1 MLSKGENTMNLK
13 ALVEKR
19 NDIVDQMSKLFG
31 TAEAEKRALS
41 AEEIEKF
48 DAMKAEIA
56 AIDAT
61 MKAEEESRSFEAVV
75 EPEKVDAEEAEIRAF
90 DKFLRGASIEELR
103 AGNMT
108 DGSSG
113 VVIPKTVSKKILA
126 AIVNLS
132 PILQKADVYM
142 VKGTLVFPKYTESTN
157 DKMAVAYASEFSDL
171 TANSGNFTTV
181 ALGQCLAGALI
192 KISRSL
198 INNSEF
204 DVVAYAINKIAE
216 KVALFLEGELLM
228 GTGATGHMTG
238 AAVGGTAV
246 TAAAAAALTVD
257 DLINTEMAVAQKF
270 RDSANACWIMQTGTL
285 TAIRELKATDGHYLL
300 QPDVAAG
307 YGYTLLGHHVF
318 ETDSL
323 EAIGASK
330 KVAVFG
336 DFSGLAVRI
345 TPEIQIQV
353 LNEKYATQHATG
365 VTAWVEADS
374 KVTEPEKIAYLKM
387 KAS

>member
-1 MLSKGENTMNLK
+1 MNFK

-61 MKAEEESRSFEAVV
+61 MKAEEESRSFKAVV
-75 EPEKVDAEEAEIRAF
+75 EPEKVDAEAAETRAF
-90 DKFLRGASIEELR
+90 DKFLRGASLEELR

-113 VVIPKTVSKKILA
+113 VVLPKSISRKILA
-126 AIVNLS
+126 AIKDIS
-132 PILQKADVYM
+132 PILQMADVYE
-142 VKGTLVFPKYTESTN
+142 VKGTLVFPKYTETSN
-157 DKMAVAYASEFSDL
+157 DKIAMAYASEFSDL
-171 TANSGNFTTV
+171 TANAGNFTTV
-181 ALGQCLAGALI
+181 SLGQNLAGALV

-198 INNSEF
+198 INNADF
-204 DVVAYAINKIAE
+204 DVVSYAINKVAE
-216 KVALFLEGELLM
+216 NVALFLEGELLM
-228 GTGATGHMTG
+228 GTGAAGHMTG
-238 AAVGGTAV
+238 VAVGGTAV
-246 TAAAAAALTVD
+246 TAASTTITVD
-257 DLINTEMAVAQKF
+257 DLIKTQMAVNQRF
-270 RDSANACWIMQTGTL
+270 RDSSKACWIMQTGTL
-285 TAIRELKATDGHYLL
+285 EAIRKLKATDGHYFLA
-300 QPDVAAG
+300 PDLRAG
-307 YGYTLLGHHVF
+307 FGYTLLGHHVY

-345 TPEIQIQV
+345 TPEVQMQV

-365 VTAWVEADS
+365 ITAWIEADS
-374 KVTEPEKIAYLKM
+374 KVVEGDKLVYLKM
-387 KAS
+387 AAS